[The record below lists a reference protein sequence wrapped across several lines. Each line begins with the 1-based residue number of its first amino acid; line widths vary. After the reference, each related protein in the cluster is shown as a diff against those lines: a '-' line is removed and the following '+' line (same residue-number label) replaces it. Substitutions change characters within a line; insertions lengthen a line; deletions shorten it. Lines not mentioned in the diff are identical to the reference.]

1 MKVPSNAAVGV
12 RLLAQDRP
20 GLSLIRRVR
29 AQRLTYLS
37 PAALSD
43 LRRRMQELEQRRVVG
58 SVIEAGC
65 ALGGS
70 AIVLAASKTKARPM
84 YVYDVFGTIPPPS
97 DADGEDTLRRY
108 EEIVAGRSKGIGGDT
123 YYGYEENLQV
133 KVRASF
139 AQFGLAV
146 NEHNVHLIEGLFQDT
161 IRPDGP
167 VALAHIDGDWYD
179 SVKVCLERIWPRLI
193 VGGVVV
199 IDDYDDW
206 SGCRTAVDEFLGDR
220 TDFCAER
227 WSRLHLVKLK

>member
-1 MKVPSNAAVGV
+1 
-12 RLLAQDRP
+12 
-20 GLSLIRRVR
+20 
-29 AQRLTYLS
+29 
-37 PAALSD
+37 
-43 LRRRMQELEQRRVVG
+43 
-58 SVIEAGC
+58 
-65 ALGGS
+65 
-70 AIVLAASKTKARPM
+70 M

-97 DADGEDTLRRY
+97 DADGEDVLRRY

-123 YYGYEENLQV
+123 YYGYEENLQA

-139 AQFGLAV
+139 ARFGLAV
-146 NEHNVHLIEGLFQDT
+146 NEHEVRLIEGLFQDT

-179 SVKVCLERIWPRLI
+179 SVKVCLEQIWPRLV

-227 WSRLHLVKLK
+227 WSRLHLVKLR